1 MNSVIASTANLP
13 DTLGASQDAA
23 AATQFLEQMQ
33 LTEHKAKDNL
43 LAAKV
48 IQAFQADKHCGHQ
61 DCFQKGEDQVAKFFP
76 QFDGPYEVVEA
87 HPETDCYTLDI
98 LHHLNTFPVF
108 YVSELC

>member
-1 MNSVIASTANLP
+1 MNSVIASTGLSMFKLKTGCSPQMIPPLIPANLP

-61 DCFQKGEDQVAKFFP
+61 DCFQ
-76 QFDGPYEVVEA
+76 
-87 HPETDCYTLDI
+87 
-98 LHHLNTFPVF
+98 
-108 YVSELC
+108 VSDWVMVTTVH